1 MFAPYNGIPRCSGRC
16 LHRPAPQAGSRPS
29 GPMTSI
35 GPYSKDV
42 EEFRPRRGQSG
53 KREKS
58 VKKNAALLHFLGF
71 FPLTLLFGVPRG
83 ACPPWAGF
91 AASQQRDFFASF
103 LVTKRKVLKAGC
115 CYKRLSPQGG
125 DNRRAAHK
133 NIKDKKKHPAVPGRV
148 PRIRKKVGGDWLSY
162 LPRCQMSA
170 SYSAMVRSLL
180 NMPALAMLIRH
191 LRRQPSGS

>member
-1 MFAPYNGIPRCSGRC
+1 MLARGHLPYFHVYGRIMFAPYNGIPRCSGRC
-16 LHRPAPQAGSRPS
+16 LHRPAPQAGARPS

-83 ACPPWAGF
+83 GVPPLGGVRCLATARLF
-91 AASQQRDFFASF
+91 RF
-103 LVTKRKVLKAGC
+103 LFGHKKEGLKTVCCYIERGTAWWSLLKAAI
-115 CYKRLSPQGG
+115 KATPHNSRLT
-125 DNRRAAHK
+125 A
-133 NIKDKKKHPAVPGRV
+133 
-148 PRIRKKVGGDWLSY
+148 
-162 LPRCQMSA
+162 
-170 SYSAMVRSLL
+170 
-180 NMPALAMLIRH
+180 
-191 LRRQPSGS
+191 

>member
-1 MFAPYNGIPRCSGRC
+1 
-16 LHRPAPQAGSRPS
+16 
-29 GPMTSI
+29 MTSI
-35 GPYSKDV
+35 GPYGMGV
-42 EEFRPRRGQSG
+42 EDFRPRRGQYG
-53 KREKS
+53 RRWKS
-58 VKKNAALLHFLGF
+58 VKKIAALLQFLAF
-71 FPLTLLFGVPRG
+71 LPADHNFGVPRG

-125 DNRRAAHK
+125 DNRLAAHK
-133 NIKDKKKHPAVPGRV
+133 NIKNKKKHPAVPGRV

-191 LRRQPSGS
+191 LRRQPSGSQA

>member
-1 MFAPYNGIPRCSGRC
+1 M
-16 LHRPAPQAGSRPS
+16 HRPARGRLSMRADDEHRPLQKRCRGISAPKGS
-29 GPMTSI
+29 I
-35 GPYSKDV
+35 W
-42 EEFRPRRGQSG
+42 RGAK
-53 KREKS
+53 KREEKRS
-58 VKKNAALLHFLGF
+58 TPAFFSFFAARPHLWGSQGRAA
-71 FPLTLLFGVPRG
+71 PE
-83 ACPPWAGF
+83 AGF

-133 NIKDKKKHPAVPGRV
+133 NIKNKKKHPAVPGRV